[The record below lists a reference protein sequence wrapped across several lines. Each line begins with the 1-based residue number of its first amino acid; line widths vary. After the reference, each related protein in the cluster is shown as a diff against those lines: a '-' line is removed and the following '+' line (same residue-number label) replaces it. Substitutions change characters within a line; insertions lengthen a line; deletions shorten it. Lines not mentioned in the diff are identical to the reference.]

1 MSDYRDPIAIAKAI
15 LWEEA
20 KGKLRALV
28 AVEGQCGAHNP
39 EDKHRRERWREA
51 SEAVETFV
59 KDFEDNGLH
68 E

>member
-1 MSDYRDPIAIAKAI
+1 MSDYRDPIGIAKAM

-28 AVEGQCGAHNP
+28 AVEGTCGAHNP
-39 EDKHRRERWREA
+39 EDRHRRERWKEA
-51 SEAVETFV
+51 ETMIENFIH
-59 KDFEDNGLH
+59 DFADHGFH